1 MKITI
6 DSNTATLTSVTD
18 SRFVKN
24 SDGKYYAYI
33 YGVASG
39 LTVKVTYR
47 KPDGNLI
54 GPINSTY
61 DHDTDDVAC
70 YVNEI
75 PSSALTIAG
84 DVGLSIAI
92 YSALF
97 WQASIAS
104 YWTAHGVSN
113 SAYDVAGSTSTA
125 SDELP
130 AAATTDTAA
139 KVTYNGAT
147 AYYVS
152 KQSCTT
158 TPRTTGFIH
167 DSDVITVPDE
177 LATET
182 SDTLFAAVNNI
193 VSGATHHDAIT
204 VHNNSTFNTANFA
217 GAVAFAGTVSV
228 AGAATFNGASS
239 HAGAATFANTVAVT
253 GVLTASGGLNMD
265 DNTINGLAD
274 PVNTTDAAS
283 KGYVDNQIDDHVSD
297 ILDGTVPITDLDVN
311 GDGDISGD
319 LEVHGSVIIDT
330 NLTVL
335 GSSNLTALTITGDNV
350 DVNDNKL
357 INLAPGTDGTDAVN
371 KTQLDTKQ
379 STSEKN
385 QTNGYAGLGSTGKI
399 ASSQM
404 PASAITETFVVA
416 TEEAML
422 ALTTAEK
429 GDVAVRSDLKKSF
442 ILQTDPYPTLGNW
455 IELQTPT
462 DLVLSVNGEV
472 GAVQLDA
479 PDIPFSGTVSGLSA
493 TDVKGA
499 IDEVEARVDTA
510 ESDITAL
517 EANVAE
523 TAGAQVNVI
532 EKIKVNGVER
542 PIVLKAVDIYIN
554 FDSITEYGV
563 REIVSQSSPTL
574 ERVKRIGSDMLIG
587 SATGLVAAAGIDAG
601 TVTNSFDSVSIFQRS
616 RNVLPDGN
624 VFVRVPKYY
633 IKEEWVLD
641 GATNYHYIWMCQS
654 KLAGYRLPLS
664 FAKED
669 GSENDCYFIG
679 AYEASLGGDSKLKSI
694 TGAVTKVS
702 YSRAQFRTAARL
714 NDGLGAAS
722 KYQITDIAEY
732 VDLVQIPM
740 MIEFATKNTQLILRG
755 FVDASY
761 TATHLPLLAE
771 TAVNRVILTNTQAAA
786 YRVGQMIDIGTSQG
800 GRQVAQDR
808 QIVSIT
814 VDTPVAG
821 QSQII
826 FDGAAVTTTLTQM
839 VYNVSQKTGQCDA
852 VVASSGSKTAND
864 GKNSCIWRGMENP
877 YGNTYKNIDG
887 VKISNNQTW
896 ICLFPSLYNDTASVA
911 GDYASPFVKLSYIN
925 INANGYCV
933 ALGYD
938 PLYPFAKFPTSIT
951 GGSSVLYFSDYY
963 YQSTGDRTVFV
974 GGIWNDG
981 SYAGPFYWFLYSS
994 LGYAGL
1000 FFGARLS
1007 KRP

>member
-1 MKITI
+1 MSIFRKDENGVLHKTSGAIVQRWNDRIFQTTHTVVGDADYYEI
-6 DSNTATLTSVTD
+6 ESSASKYILTLTDYTEYQLYMADANETTTV
-18 SRFVKN
+18 
-24 SDGKYYAYI
+24 YI
-33 YGVASG
+33 TFKGQELKLQRSSNE
-39 LTVKVTYR
+39 
-47 KPDGNLI
+47 PMLI
-54 GPINSTY
+54 GKLVGKV
-61 DHDTDDVAC
+61 HC
-70 YVNEI
+70 YVL
-75 PSSALTIAG
+75 AL
-84 DVGLSIAI
+84 
-92 YSALF
+92 
-97 WQASIAS
+97 
-104 YWTAHGVSN
+104 
-113 SAYDVAGSTSTA
+113 STG
-125 SDELP
+125 
-130 AAATTDTAA
+130 
-139 KVTYNGAT
+139 Y
-147 AYYVS
+147 
-152 KQSCTT
+152 
-158 TPRTTGFIH
+158 IW
-167 DSDVITVPDE
+167 
-177 LATET
+177 
-182 SDTLFAAVNNI
+182 
-193 VSGATHHDAIT
+193 
-204 VHNNSTFNTANFA
+204 
-217 GAVAFAGTVSV
+217 
-228 AGAATFNGASS
+228 
-239 HAGAATFANTVAVT
+239 
-253 GVLTASGGLNMD
+253 
-265 DNTINGLAD
+265 
-274 PVNTTDAAS
+274 TDAAIEVQLLGES
-283 KGYVDNQIDDHVSD
+283 VKKVGSNILHKNAFLDQFGVTFNYDDHGTASVAIVDMDADYAPIIRLNTDGIYINPNYILTPASADFVPTRDMVDGYIEGHDTSETAHETMREAIESIETDIARLQAIGKPYGEINYENATLLAMDAAARKIAINADIVARYAGYINADNDYVYDRGLVVDGLPTNYHVWKYNSSSANWFDEGIESAISKASNNYFGIVKGNSYISIVAGVMQVLLADNATNLKDSGSANFYTYTSIYNALARITQNESD
-297 ILDGTVPITDLDVN
+297 ILALETQISQKVDKVTGKQLSTEDYTTTEKSKLGGITD
-311 GDGDISGD
+311 
-319 LEVHGSVIIDT
+319 
-330 NLTVL
+330 
-335 GSSNLTALTITGDNV
+335 
-350 DVNDNKL
+350 
-357 INLAPGTDGTDAVN
+357 
-371 KTQLDTKQ
+371 
-379 STSEKN
+379 
-385 QTNGYAGLGSTGKI
+385 
-399 ASSQM
+399 
-404 PASAITETFVVA
+404 
-416 TEEAML
+416 
-422 ALTTAEK
+422 
-429 GDVAVRSDLKKSF
+429 
-442 ILQTDPYPTLGNW
+442 
-455 IELQTPT
+455 
-462 DLVLSVNGEV
+462 
-472 GAVQLDA
+472 
-479 PDIPFSGTVSGLSA
+479 
-493 TDVKGA
+493 
-499 IDEVEARVDTA
+499 
-510 ESDITAL
+510 
-517 EANVAE
+517 
-523 TAGAQVNVI
+523 GAQVNVI

-974 GGIWNDG
+974 GGYWNVS
-981 SYAGPFYWFLYSS
+981 SYAGPFCWRLNDS
-994 LGYAGL
+994 LGNADL
-1000 FFGARLS
+1000 HLGARLS